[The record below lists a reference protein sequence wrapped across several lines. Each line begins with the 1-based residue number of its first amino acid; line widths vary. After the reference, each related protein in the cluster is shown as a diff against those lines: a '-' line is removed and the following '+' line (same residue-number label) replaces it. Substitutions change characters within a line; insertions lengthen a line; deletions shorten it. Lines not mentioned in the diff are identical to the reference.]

1 MNLDK
6 LGNLGSRTQ
15 LICVTC
21 SLGSAR
27 LDGFWK
33 TTLNNLKTKV
43 DDFDVGKLKTVAVD
57 FKKLIGIVN
66 NEVVK
71 NTKFNTLK
79 TKVSNSEK
87 KFLMQLL

>member
-43 DDFDVGKLKTVAVD
+43 DDFDVGKLETVAVD

-79 TKVSNSEK
+79 TKASNSEK